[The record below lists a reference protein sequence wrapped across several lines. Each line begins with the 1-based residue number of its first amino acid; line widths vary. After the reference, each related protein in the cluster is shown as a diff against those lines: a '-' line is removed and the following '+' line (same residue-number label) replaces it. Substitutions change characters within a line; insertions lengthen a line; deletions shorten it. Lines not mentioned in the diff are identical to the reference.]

1 PRRYIDRSTTVPIR
15 EVRFNQQVTVI
26 GRVARVASRRTRRG
40 QTMVTV
46 TVFDGSGYLDL
57 AFFNQPWAAN
67 TYRQGVE
74 LAVSGLAQSYRGRL
88 RLAGQ
93 EVEILRGEDADTVHV
108 GRITPVHRATEGI
121 TTRTIREL
129 VWTAIQR
136 VGRIE
141 DAVPGEIVRAEAL
154 TEEDRALREIHF
166 PVDDAALDRA
176 RDRLKF
182 DELFTLEL

>member
-1 PRRYIDRSTTVPIR
+1 MSGPLTLGSPIGDVDRRLAQRRSGFRTKGPPAEEVLRDAFAIETVGQLLRHYPRRYIDRSTTVPIR

-74 LAVSGLAQSYRGRL
+74 LAVSGLA
-88 RLAGQ
+88 
-93 EVEILRGEDADTVHV
+93 
-108 GRITPVHRATEGI
+108 
-121 TTRTIREL
+121 
-129 VWTAIQR
+129 
-136 VGRIE
+136 
-141 DAVPGEIVRAEAL
+141 
-154 TEEDRALREIHF
+154 
-166 PVDDAALDRA
+166 
-176 RDRLKF
+176 
-182 DELFTLEL
+182 